1 MVRSTTCTADN
12 HAAVAT
18 TTVIVMCYKCYNH
31 VLEAATFC
39 YSKVTKGNSTNFI
52 QEITTDTLTDITP
65 FTQSKTT
72 LTFQKVLFY
81 IATYVVY

>member
-1 MVRSTTCTADN
+1 M
-12 HAAVAT
+12 
-18 TTVIVMCYKCYNH
+18 
-31 VLEAATFC
+31 EAATFC

>member
-1 MVRSTTCTADN
+1 
-12 HAAVAT
+12 
-18 TTVIVMCYKCYNH
+18 MCYKCYND

-65 FTQSKTT
+65 KRIKSSKPERFHLLGDCVKHCTMDSLNLT